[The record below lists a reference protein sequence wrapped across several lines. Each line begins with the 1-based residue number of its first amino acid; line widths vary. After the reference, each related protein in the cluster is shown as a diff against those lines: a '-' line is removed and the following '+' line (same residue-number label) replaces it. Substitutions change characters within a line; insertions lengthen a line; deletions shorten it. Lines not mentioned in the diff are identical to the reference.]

1 MDGTFAKIIYSNQ
14 YFSINSIYFH
24 FLVEIHSIEK
34 QMNKYIMKYNPNNV
48 INAQIIQ
55 ELSKIEY
62 RIIEY
67 YKQINQINKRTNCIL
82 NKQLMSGNLKI
93 YKDYN
98 LSKINKNH
106 PQYIIKISG
115 IWENNNEIGITYK
128 IIESYDP

>member
-1 MDGTFAKIIYSNQ
+1 
-14 YFSINSIYFH
+14 
-24 FLVEIHSIEK
+24 
-34 QMNKYIMKYNPNNV
+34 MKYNPNSYT
-48 INAQIIQ
+48 NANLIQ

-82 NKQLMSGNLKI
+82 NRQLLTGNLKI

-98 LSKINKNH
+98 LSKINRNS

-115 IWENNNEIGITYK
+115 IWENNSEIGITYK
-128 IIESYDP
+128 IIEGYEC